1 MYFAPPLTGF
11 LLELGI
17 GSTDRKTRMMELP
30 ECPKS
35 LDRFSRLAAIT
46 AGDGQQDIHLSTAKT
61 ALAERHEGKN

>member
-1 MYFAPPLTGF
+1 VYFAPPLTGF

-17 GSTDRKTRMMELP
+17 GSRGRKTRMMELP
-30 ECPKS
+30 ECPRS
-35 LDRFSRLAAIT
+35 LKTGLAAIT